1 MEALTTMAYRQLK
14 RFTRARSRVVGMII
28 NPLIWLVFFG
38 LGWSRVFDNPM
49 AKMIFGGVD
58 YLTFLAPGIFAM
70 TVFNMSFIA
79 GVSVIWDKQ
88 FGFLKEVLVAP
99 ASRKEGILGRII
111 GDSLVALA
119 QGAIILLLTYPLAES
134 LRLSGFLPVF
144 GIGFL
149 LSMAFSGFG
158 VSLALKMESM
168 EGFQM
173 VLGIIM
179 LPLTFL
185 SGAIYPIDTMPSWM
199 KALAYIN
206 PLTYAVDGARHFL
219 VGENVTKFALTTDVG
234 LLALLA
240 LFLVGVAMTEFEKA
254 TIG

>member
-14 RFTRARSRVVGMII
+14 RFSRARSRVIGMII

-38 LGWSRVFDNPM
+38 LGWSKVFNNPM
-49 AKMIFGGVD
+49 ARAIFGGVD

-88 FGFLKEVLVAP
+88 FGFLKEMLVAP

-111 GDSLVALA
+111 GDSLVTLA
-119 QGAIILLLTYPLAES
+119 QGAIILTLTYPLAES
-134 LRLSGFLPVF
+134 LKLSGFLPAL

-173 VLGIIM
+173 VMMVLM

-185 SGAIYPIDTMPSWM
+185 SGAIYPIDTMPGWM
-199 KALAYIN
+199 KALAYLN

-219 VGENVTKFALTTDVG
+219 VGASVAKFSLGVDLGVLTVLAALLVG
-234 LLALLA
+234 L
-240 LFLVGVAMTEFEKA
+240 AMLEFERA

>member
-1 MEALTTMAYRQLK
+1 MDALTTMIYRQIK

-49 AKMIFGGVD
+49 ARMVFGGVD

-70 TVFNMSFIA
+70 TVFNMSFMG

-88 FGFLKEVLVAP
+88 FGFLKELLVAP
-99 ASRKEGILGRII
+99 ASRKAGILGRMI
-111 GDSLVALA
+111 GDSLVTLA
-119 QGAIILLLTYPLAES
+119 QGAIILALTYPLAES
-134 LRLSGFLPVF
+134 LRLSGFIPAL

-149 LSMAFSGFG
+149 LSMAFLGFG
-158 VSLALKMESM
+158 VSVALKMESM

-173 VLGIIM
+173 VVMVIM

-185 SGAIYPIDTMPSWM
+185 SGAMYPIDTMPDWM
-199 KALAYIN
+199 KVLAYIN

-219 VGENVTKFALTTDVG
+219 IGEHVAKFALVTDIGV
-234 LLALLA
+234 LALLA
-240 LFLVGVAMTEFEKA
+240 FLLVGIAMIEFEKA

>member
-1 MEALTTMAYRQLK
+1 MRALTTMAYRQLK
-14 RFTRARSRVVGMII
+14 RFTRARSRVFGMII

-38 LGWSRVFDNPM
+38 LGWSKVFDNPM
-49 AKMIFGGVD
+49 ARAIFGGVD

-70 TVFNMSFIA
+70 TIFNQSFIG

-99 ASRKEGILGRII
+99 ASRKEGILGRIL
-111 GDSLVALA
+111 GDSLVTLT
-119 QGAIILLLTYPLAES
+119 QGTVILLLTFLLAENLKISGILPS
-134 LRLSGFLPVF
+134 L

-149 LSMAFSGFG
+149 LAVAFSGFG
-158 VSLALKMESM
+158 VSLALRMESM

-173 VLGIIM
+173 IMMVLM
-179 LPLTFL
+179 MPLIFL
-185 SGAIYPIDTMPSWM
+185 SGAMYPIDTMPSWM

-234 LLALLA
+234 VLALLA
-240 LFLVGVAMTEFEKA
+240 LFLVGIAMAEFEKA

>member
-1 MEALTTMAYRQLK
+1 M
-14 RFTRARSRVVGMII
+14 
-28 NPLIWLVFFG
+28 
-38 LGWSRVFDNPM
+38 
-49 AKMIFGGVD
+49 D

-99 ASRKEGILGRII
+99 ASRRGSILGRII
-111 GDSLVALA
+111 GDSLVTLA
-119 QGAIILLLTYPLAES
+119 QGTIILTLTYPLAES
-134 LRLSGFLPVF
+134 LKLSGFLPALGV
-144 GIGFL
+144 GFL

-173 VLGIIM
+173 VMMVLM

-185 SGAIYPIDTMPSWM
+185 SGAIYPIDTMPGWM

-219 VGENVTKFALTTDVG
+219 VGANVAKFSLAVDLGVLTVLAALLVG
-234 LLALLA
+234 L
-240 LFLVGVAMTEFEKA
+240 AMVEFERA

>member
-14 RFTRARSRVVGMII
+14 RFSRARSRVVGMVI

-99 ASRKEGILGRII
+99 ASRKESILGRII
-111 GDSLVALA
+111 GDSFVTLA
-119 QGAIILLLTYPLAES
+119 QGAIILVLTYPLAES
-134 LRLSGFLPVF
+134 LKLGGFLPALGVS
-144 GIGFL
+144 FL

-173 VLGIIM
+173 VMMVLM

-185 SGAIYPIDTMPSWM
+185 SGAIYPIDSMPGWM

-219 VGENVTKFALTTDVG
+219 VGASVAKFSLGVDLGVLTVLAALLVG
-234 LLALLA
+234 LA
-240 LFLVGVAMTEFEKA
+240 VVEFERA

>member
-14 RFTRARSRVVGMII
+14 RFIRARSRVLGMVI

-99 ASRKEGILGRII
+99 ASRKGSILGRII
-111 GDSLVALA
+111 GDSLVTLA
-119 QGAIILLLTYPLAES
+119 QGAIILVLTYPLAES
-134 LRLSGFLPVF
+134 LKLSGFLPALGV
-144 GIGFL
+144 GFL

-173 VLGIIM
+173 VMMVLM

-185 SGAIYPIDTMPSWM
+185 SGAIYPIDTMPGWM

-219 VGENVTKFALTTDVG
+219 VGASVAKFSLGVDLGVLTVLAALLVG
-234 LLALLA
+234 L
-240 LFLVGVAMTEFEKA
+240 AMTEFERA

>member
-14 RFTRARSRVVGMII
+14 RFSRARSRVIGMII

-38 LGWSRVFDNPM
+38 LGWSKVFDNPM
-49 AKMIFGGVD
+49 TKMIFGGVD

-99 ASRKEGILGRII
+99 ASRRGSILGRII
-111 GDSLVALA
+111 GDSLVTLA
-119 QGAIILLLTYPLAES
+119 QGTIILTLTYPLAES
-134 LRLSGFLPVF
+134 LKLSGFLPALGV
-144 GIGFL
+144 GFL

-173 VLGIIM
+173 VMMVLM

-185 SGAIYPIDTMPSWM
+185 SGAIYPIDTMPGWM

-219 VGENVTKFALTTDVG
+219 VGANVAKFSLAVDLGVLTVLAALLVG
-234 LLALLA
+234 L
-240 LFLVGVAMTEFEKA
+240 AMVEFERA

>member
-14 RFTRARSRVVGMII
+14 RFTRARSRVFGMVI

-38 LGWSRVFDNPM
+38 LGWSKVFDNPM

-70 TVFNMSFIA
+70 TVFNMSFM
-79 GVSVIWDKQ
+79 GGMSVIWDKQ

-99 ASRKEGILGRII
+99 ASRRGSILGRII
-111 GDSLVALA
+111 GDSLVTLA
-119 QGAIILLLTYPLAES
+119 QGAIILVLTYPLAES
-134 LRLSGFLPVF
+134 LKLSGFLPVL

-149 LSMAFSGFG
+149 LSIAFQGFG

-185 SGAIYPIDTMPSWM
+185 SGAMYPIDAMPSWM
-199 KALAYIN
+199 RALAYIN

-234 LLALLA
+234 VLALLA
-240 LFLVGVAMTEFEKA
+240 LFLVGVAMIEFEKA

>member
-14 RFTRARSRVVGMII
+14 RFTRARSRVLGMII

-38 LGWSRVFDNPM
+38 LGWSKVFDNPM
-49 AKMIFGGVD
+49 ARAIFGGVD

-99 ASRKEGILGRII
+99 ASRRGSILGRII
-111 GDSLVALA
+111 GDSLVTLA
-119 QGAIILLLTYPLAES
+119 QGAIILVLTYPLAES
-134 LRLSGFLPVF
+134 LRLSGFLPALGV
-144 GIGFL
+144 GFL

-173 VLGIIM
+173 VMMVLM

-185 SGAIYPIDTMPSWM
+185 SGAIYPIDTMPGWM

-219 VGENVTKFALTTDVG
+219 VGASVAKFSLGVDLGVLTVLAALLVG
-234 LLALLA
+234 L
-240 LFLVGVAMTEFEKA
+240 AMTEFERA

>member
-14 RFTRARSRVVGMII
+14 RFTRARSRVLGMVI

-38 LGWSRVFDNPM
+38 LGWSKVFDNPM

-99 ASRKEGILGRII
+99 ASRRGSILGRII
-111 GDSLVALA
+111 GDSLVTLA
-119 QGAIILLLTYPLAES
+119 QGAIILVLTYLLAES
-134 LRLSGFLPVF
+134 LRLSGFLPALGV
-144 GIGFL
+144 GFL

-173 VLGIIM
+173 VMMVLM

-185 SGAIYPIDTMPSWM
+185 SGAIYPIDTMPGWM

-219 VGENVTKFALTTDVG
+219 VGASVAKFSLGVDLGVLTVLAALLVG
-234 LLALLA
+234 L
-240 LFLVGVAMTEFEKA
+240 AMTEFERA